1 MCAACKCG
9 KKKGEP
15 GFGKGP
21 KKTSKKAASKEMS
34 PKQKKL
40 DTDKDGNSISGA
52 NYKTVQYEKIVPLLI
67 EAIKELTVKVN
78 TLESQINKQ

>member
-21 KKTSKKAASKEMS
+21 KKTAKKAASKGMS

-40 DTDKDGNSISGA
+40 DVDKDG
-52 NYKTVQYEKIVPLLI
+52 K
-67 EAIKELTVKVN
+67 
-78 TLESQINKQ
+78 LEGSDFAALRKKKK

>member
-1 MCAACKCG
+1 MCAACGCG

-21 KKTSKKAASKEMS
+21 KKSAKKAASKGMS

-40 DTDKDGNSISGA
+40 DVDKDG
-52 NYKTVQYEKIVPLLI
+52 K
-67 EAIKELTVKVN
+67 
-78 TLESQINKQ
+78 LEGSDFASLRKKKKK

>member
-1 MCAACKCG
+1 MCAACGCG

-21 KKTSKKAASKEMS
+21 KAKKACTCGTCKSCKAKKMS

-40 DTDKDGNSISGA
+40 DVDKDG
-52 NYKTVQYEKIVPLLI
+52 K
-67 EAIKELTVKVN
+67 
-78 TLESQINKQ
+78 LEGSDFASLRKKKK

>member
-1 MCAACKCG
+1 MCAACGCG

-21 KKTSKKAASKEMS
+21 KKTAKKAAPKGMS

-40 DTDKDGNSISGA
+40 DVDKDG
-52 NYKTVQYEKIVPLLI
+52 K
-67 EAIKELTVKVN
+67 
-78 TLESQINKQ
+78 LEGSDFASLRKKKK

>member
-1 MCAACKCG
+1 MCVACGCG

-21 KKTSKKAASKEMS
+21 KAKKTAKKMS

-40 DTDKDGNSISGA
+40 DVDKDG
-52 NYKTVQYEKIVPLLI
+52 K
-67 EAIKELTVKVN
+67 
-78 TLESQINKQ
+78 LEGSDFAALRKKKK

>member
-1 MCAACKCG
+1 MCAACGCG

-21 KKTSKKAASKEMS
+21 KTKKACNCGTCKSCKAKKMS

-40 DTDKDGNSISGA
+40 DVDKDG
-52 NYKTVQYEKIVPLLI
+52 K
-67 EAIKELTVKVN
+67 
-78 TLESQINKQ
+78 LEGSDFAKLRKKK

>member
-1 MCAACKCG
+1 MCVTCGCG

-21 KKTSKKAASKEMS
+21 KANKAAPKKMS

-40 DTDKDGNSISGA
+40 D
-52 NYKTVQYEKIVPLLI
+52 
-67 EAIKELTVKVN
+67 VN
-78 TLESQINKQ
+78 KNGKLEGSDFAALRAKKKK